1 MYVAGKLCFDQITI
15 CVTPAPTKKRKDLV
29 TNLPESINEEY
40 RDESAINSVVRAA
53 ATDNI
58 LTDFGVYLISQLGF
72 NQMLAIQ
79 GLMSKLTDPNTLE
92 YSFVCPS
99 TPEKK
104 LEYEKQGFLMQLKRT
119 KGVDKYG
126 TLYT

>member
-1 MYVAGKLCFDQITI
+1 M
-15 CVTPAPTKKRKDLV
+15 V

-40 RDESAINSVVRAA
+40 RDESAINNVVRAA
-53 ATDNI
+53 ATDTI
-58 LTDFGVYLISQLGF
+58 LTDFGVYLISQLGL

-92 YSFVCPS
+92 YSFVYPS

-104 LEYEKQGFLMQLKRT
+104 LEYEKQGFITQLKRT

-126 TLYT
+126 TRYT

>member
-1 MYVAGKLCFDQITI
+1 M
-15 CVTPAPTKKRKDLV
+15 V
-29 TNLPESINEEY
+29 TNLPESIKNINEEY
-40 RDESAINSVVRAA
+40 HSENKINNVVRAT
-53 ATDNI
+53 ATDTI
-58 LTDFGVYLISQLGF
+58 LTDFGVYLISQLGL
-72 NQMLAIQ
+72 NQMLAIP

-126 TLYT
+126 TRYE